1 MSSTDDLAQPGRS
14 ARWGLAAKLFAV
26 LQNAAHD
33 VPPAAKAA
41 HDAPP
46 AAEAAHED
54 QHEHKLGPDCVWCP
68 VCQLIHRVRSTS
80 PETIEQLSTAAAH
93 VLGSL
98 RSLLEAAAD
107 AARQTREDAASR
119 SSPPAEEAA
128 QEAAQESVRS
138 RVDRIDV
145 SEDPEPWD

>member
-1 MSSTDDLAQPGRS
+1 MSKEPIGSVAEE
-14 ARWGLAAKLFAV
+14 AAKLFAV
-26 LQNAAHD
+26 LQQAATDPGGTTHAEQ
-33 VPPAAKAA
+33 P
-41 HDAPP
+41 
-46 AAEAAHED
+46 AEAD
-54 QHEHKLGPDCVWCP
+54 EHKLGPDCVWCP
-68 VCQLIHRVRSTS
+68 VCQLINKVRNTS

-93 VLGSL
+93 VLGSV

-119 SSPPAEEAA
+119 SSPPDEEP
-128 QEAAQESVRS
+128 AQESTRS

>member
-1 MSSTDDLAQPGRS
+1 MKEPVGSVAEE
-14 ARWGLAAKLFAV
+14 AAKLFAV
-26 LQNAAHD
+26 LQNAAS
-33 VPPAAKAA
+33 
-41 HDAPP
+41 DAPP
-46 AAEAAHED
+46 EHAEPAQE

-68 VCQLIHRVRSTS
+68 VCQLIHRVRNTS

-107 AARQTREDAASR
+107 AARQAREDAASR
-119 SSPPAEEAA
+119 SSAAEQETA
-128 QEAAQESVRS
+128 QEPAQESARS

>member
-1 MSSTDDLAQPGRS
+1 MSKEPVGSVAEE
-14 ARWGLAAKLFAV
+14 AAKLFAV
-26 LQNAAHD
+26 LQNAASE
-33 VPPAAKAA
+33 A
-41 HDAPP
+41 P
-46 AAEAAHED
+46 AAEEKAEHKHAEE
-54 QHEHKLGPDCVWCP
+54 HEHKLGPDCVWCP
-68 VCQLIHRVRSTS
+68 VCQLIHKVRNTS

-107 AARQTREDAASR
+107 AARQAREDAASR
-119 SSPPAEEAA
+119 SSPPDEEPA
-128 QEAAQESVRS
+128 RS

>member
-1 MSSTDDLAQPGRS
+1 MSKDPVGSVAEE
-14 ARWGLAAKLFAV
+14 AAKLFAV
-26 LQNAAHD
+26 LQNAA
-33 VPPAAKAA
+33 A
-41 HDAPP
+41 DAPP
-46 AAEAAHED
+46 ADETADGTAGEK
-54 QHEHKLGPDCVWCP
+54 HEHKLGPDCVWCP
-68 VCQLIHRVRSTS
+68 VCQLIHKVRNTS

-107 AARQTREDAASR
+107 AARQAREDAASR
-119 SSPPAEEAA
+119 TSPPEE
-128 QEAAQESVRS
+128 EPAQESTRS

>member
-1 MSSTDDLAQPGRS
+1 MTKDSTGSVGSVAEE
-14 ARWGLAAKLFAV
+14 AAKLFAV

-33 VPPAAKAA
+33 
-41 HDAPP
+41 APP
-46 AAEAAHED
+46 ADQTADESAE
-54 QHEHKLGPDCVWCP
+54 HEHKLGPDCVWCP
-68 VCQLIHRVRSTS
+68 VCQLIHRVRNTS

-119 SSPPAEEAA
+119 SSPSDEE
-128 QEAAQESVRS
+128 STRS